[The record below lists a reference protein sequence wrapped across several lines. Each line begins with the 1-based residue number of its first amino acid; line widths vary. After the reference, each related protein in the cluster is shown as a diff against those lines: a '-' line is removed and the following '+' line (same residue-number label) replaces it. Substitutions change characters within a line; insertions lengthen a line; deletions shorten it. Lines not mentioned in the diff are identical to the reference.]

1 MADDDMI
8 LLEWKISFDASEKQ
22 WAYDPKSNK
31 SSKRRLHSRLPEEL
45 QEVDPLERMKLP
57 L

>member
-1 MADDDMI
+1 MI

-31 SSKRRLHSRLPEEL
+31 SSKRRLRSRLPEEL